1 MTLSFL
7 SGILCGMIIAA
18 VVTFTV
24 TIPGTNNHWRAEI
37 TKRGGGDW
45 SIDKEGYFHWSW
57 TVQPVQPISYRSHS
71 APRVIVPRSQQ
82 SSDSSL

>member
-1 MTLSFL
+1 MKLSFL
-7 SGILCGMIIAA
+7 SGILCGMIMAA

-45 SIDKEGYFHWSW
+45 YFDKDGSLGWKW
-57 TVQPVQPISYRSHS
+57 MVQPISYSS
-71 APRVIVPRSQQ
+71 QSGPRVIVPWSQQ
-82 SSDSSL
+82 SSDSSLERF